1 MQCGRVTRGAA
12 ACLRSGPH
20 AYTESA
26 PLPRGRGAARPEKA
40 MAVIVIKDLTESVD
54 LDREA
59 MTAILGGSRSG
70 GAAGRGW
77 HGLRR
82 RGPSRL
88 AAYPQGWPANPHV
101 RPLERIEGKLP
112 RK

>member
-1 MQCGRVTRGAA
+1 
-12 ACLRSGPH
+12 
-20 AYTESA
+20 
-26 PLPRGRGAARPEKA
+26 
-40 MAVIVIKDLTESVD
+40 MAVIVIKDLSESID
-54 LDREA
+54 LDRDA

-77 HGLRR
+77 HGIRQ

-88 AAYPQGWPANPHV
+88 VTYPQGWPANPHV

>member
-1 MQCGRVTRGAA
+1 M
-12 ACLRSGPH
+12 
-20 AYTESA
+20 
-26 PLPRGRGAARPEKA
+26 A
-40 MAVIVIKDLTESVD
+40 MIVIKDLTENVD

-59 MTAILGGSRSG
+59 MSAILGGSRSG
-70 GAAGRGW
+70 GASERVW
-77 HGLRR
+77 HGLRQ

-88 AAYPQGWPANPHV
+88 VSYPQGWPANPHV